1 MKNVRDA
8 AIYAS
13 LIICIKLLYRIIPPS
28 NGIKKLFDSG
38 VLVGIGTIFA
48 AYIIIFLL
56 IYIVLVI
63 KRKNKKDGN
72 I

>member
-1 MKNVRDA
+1 MKNIRDA

-13 LIICIKLLYRIIPPS
+13 LIIFIKLLYRIIPPS
-28 NGIKKLFDSG
+28 NGIKKLFDAG
-38 VLVGIGTIFA
+38 VWAGLGAIFA
-48 AYIIIFLL
+48 AYIIVFLL

-63 KRKNKKDGN
+63 KRKNKRDGN

>member
-13 LIICIKLLYRIIPPS
+13 LIICIKLLYRITPPS
-28 NGIKKLFDSG
+28 NGIKTLFDAG
-38 VLVGIGTIFA
+38 VWIGLGTIFA
-48 AYIIIFLL
+48 TYIIVFFL

-63 KRKNKKDGN
+63 KRKNKKDGH

>member
-8 AIYAS
+8 AISAL
-13 LIICIKLLYRIIPPS
+13 LIMFIKLLYRVIPPS
-28 NGIKKLFDSG
+28 NGIKKLFDAG
-38 VLVGIGTIFA
+38 VWIGLGTIFIT
-48 AYIIIFLL
+48 YIIIFFL

-63 KRKNKKDGN
+63 KRKNKQDGN